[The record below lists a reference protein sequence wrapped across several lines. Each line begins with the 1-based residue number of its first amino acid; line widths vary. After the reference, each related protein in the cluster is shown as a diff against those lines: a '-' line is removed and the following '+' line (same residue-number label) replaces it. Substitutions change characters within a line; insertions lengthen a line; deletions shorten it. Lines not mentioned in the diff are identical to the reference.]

1 MSPLQGQNSIIIR
14 QSPLLS
20 FVLMTLPRTYV
31 LLMFLTERWLKLT
44 NDMETMWMVAE
55 YEISSGGATS
65 SMIAVI

>member
-1 MSPLQGQNSIIIR
+1 
-14 QSPLLS
+14 
-20 FVLMTLPRTYV
+20 MTLPRTYV